1 MPLIFQ
7 RVARIAMFQQLSIKN
22 IPIKGVIISGM
33 LLGFVALVGCAATSS
48 SFYESS
54 PSDRFHWE
62 SSAPLISPTA
72 DKTQKIFGV
81 KDPSIVSFGGRYHV
95 FITIAS
101 DKGWSLAYTSFRSW
115 EEAKNATVFPLENS
129 PMGPGYRAAPQV
141 FYFAPQK
148 LWYLVYQGGP
158 PLYSTTNDISDPL
171 SWSAPKPFFNTTPDI
186 LKHPDSYDTWLDFWN
201 ICDDRNCYLFFTGDN
216 GDFYRAE
223 TTLEQFPNGFHSTVR
238 VMTANN
244 NDIFE
249 ASNTYKLKGTNT
261 YLTLVEAIGE
271 KGRYFRAWTSESLA
285 GNWTPIPTDPMNTFA
300 DSNNVDFSGSVWAEG
315 VSHGEMLRS
324 SADQTLTIDPC
335 KPLQFLY
342 QGLESTQNKTTEY
355 IELPYSLGLLTAIS
369 PNPVS
374 ELCESKFVD

>member
-129 PMGPGYRAAPQV
+129 PMGPGYRAAPQ
-141 FYFAPQK
+141 
-148 LWYLVYQGGP
+148 
-158 PLYSTTNDISDPL
+158 YS
-171 SWSAPKPFFNTTPDI
+171 I
-186 LKHPDSYDTWLDFWN
+186 L
-201 ICDDRNCYLFFTGDN
+201 R
-216 GDFYRAE
+216 
-223 TTLEQFPNGFHSTVR
+223 
-238 VMTANN
+238 
-244 NDIFE
+244 
-249 ASNTYKLKGTNT
+249 LKSCG
-261 YLTLVEAIGE
+261 I
-271 KGRYFRAWTSESLA
+271 
-285 GNWTPIPTDPMNTFA
+285 
-300 DSNNVDFSGSVWAEG
+300 
-315 VSHGEMLRS
+315 
-324 SADQTLTIDPC
+324 
-335 KPLQFLY
+335 
-342 QGLESTQNKTTEY
+342 
-355 IELPYSLGLLTAIS
+355 
-369 PNPVS
+369 
-374 ELCESKFVD
+374 